1 MRRREIVENG
11 VLYQWKNSICI
22 ERKVNKNSKN
32 AIISNNNRIILIK
45 QYEGFYRALLPT
57 LDHKYNNM
65 TLEKAGNV
73 SEQSVDIWEFRY
85 NLIETLLA
93 MEADNARRELEEN

>member
-1 MRRREIVENG
+1 
-11 VLYQWKNSICI
+11 
-22 ERKVNKNSKN
+22 
-32 AIISNNNRIILIK
+32 
-45 QYEGFYRALLPT
+45 
-57 LDHKYNNM
+57 M

-85 NLIETLLA
+85 TLIETLLA